1 MLKRK
6 CIVLLALLLMPV
18 LFLSGCKK
26 QIFKEKQDPFEQQ
39 TVTLNDMKPD
49 VIYAKSGTKFFVPY
63 MPNGTASG
71 KATAPSPARM
81 FWMGQNAQSV
91 PTIYKGDT
99 LVVMSENLSRSNVI
113 LERLKDCGYSI
124 GIYGAEYNKDTE
136 MIEFDYSKS
145 IIPSSSAEEA
155 FSSWSAEIHIKTIN
169 GKAVTENML
178 DSAGVLNCFEHGKS
192 YNMEF
197 YSGSQFLECEVY
209 AGVHMLE
216 SWEMYVLDN
225 ITATKRGYLSIT
237 LPQDLKSGWYLV
249 EGQGIVRYIAHE
261 RGEADDVEAED
272 LNQNYYE
279 SDSARYSVYSQIF
292 TLNFAK
298 ETYRPTIY
306 ISYSRGESG
315 TNEPAQAIL
324 VAPDGTEYS
333 FTESNNLIDYQKPK
347 QGERMTCSIE
357 RAMAGKWMLYIS
369 PKTLQISDV
378 SVEAN
383 ELGEAPTI
391 EEMTVELPEE
401 RRNVTFYV
409 RYTTEN
415 KENNKK
421 VFGYFI
427 YPNGETY
434 DLVNRDDIGELS
446 FTTSY
451 IPAGTYIFR
460 VMHGSDGEV
469 TSERVSIRS
478 SDSLE
483 SDIISVTK

>member
-6 CIVLLALLLMPV
+6 RVILLALLLLPV

-26 QIFKEKQDPFEQQ
+26 QIFKERQDPYAQK
-39 TVTLNDMKPD
+39 TVTLNDMQPD
-49 VIYAKSGTKFFVPY
+49 VIYAKSGTKFLVPY
-63 MPNGTASG
+63 MPSGTVSG
-71 KATAPSPARM
+71 RSSAPSPERM
-81 FWMGQNAQSV
+81 FWLGQNVQTI

-99 LVVMSENLSRSNVI
+99 LVVKSEELNRNNLI
-113 LERLKDCGYSI
+113 LERFKDCGYSI
-124 GIYGAEYNKDTE
+124 GLYGTSFNEDSQ
-136 MIEFDYSKS
+136 MIEFDYGQAV
-145 IIPSSSAEEA
+145 IPASSAQEA
-155 FSSWSAEIHIKTIN
+155 FSSWSSEIHIKTIN
-169 GKAVTENML
+169 GKAVTEDML
-178 DSAGVLNCFEHGKS
+178 DSSGVLNCFEHGKT

-216 SWEMYVLDN
+216 SWEMYVIDN
-225 ITATKRGYLSIT
+225 ITATKRGYLSAT
-237 LPQDLKSGWYLV
+237 LPPDLKSGWYLV
-249 EGQGIVRYIAHE
+249 DGQGLIRYIAHE
-261 RGEADDVEAED
+261 KGEVSDLEAED
-272 LNQNYYE
+272 LNENFYE

-298 ETYRPTIY
+298 DTYRPTIY
-306 ISYSRGESG
+306 ISYSRGDSK

-333 FTESNNLIDYQKPK
+333 FTESNNLIDYQKPRN
-347 QGERMTCSIE
+347 GERMTCSIE

-409 RYTTEN
+409 RYSAEN
-415 KENNKK
+415 KEN

-434 DLVNRDDIGELS
+434 DLSNNASIGELS
-446 FTTSY
+446 YTASY

-478 SDSLE
+478 SDSIE